1 MTERTIPMFP
11 LSLVLFPEQILPL
24 HIFEDRYRTMVEEII
39 DDDREFGVVL
49 IERGSEVGGG
59 DTRKSI
65 GTLAEIIDSE
75 KSNDGRWLLITKGT
89 KRIETSRWLEDSP
102 YPRAEV
108 SFLDEEEFISFDAQE
123 WLKIVTH
130 MRRVLAILAELGDDV
145 APISINISE
154 EPLLGSFQMSSI
166 LPITPFDSQKL
177 LEVVSVDERCALLK
191 RFLVNIEETANSRLL
206 E

>member
-75 KSNDGRWLLITKGT
+75 KSNDGRWLLIAKGT
-89 KRIETSRWLEDSP
+89 KRIKTSRWLEDSP

-108 SFLDEEEFISFDAQE
+108 SFLDEEEFISCDAQE

-154 EPLLGSFQMSSI
+154 DPLLGSFQMSSI

-177 LEVVSVDERCALLK
+177 LEVASVDERCALLK

>member
-39 DDDREFGVVL
+39 DNDREFGVVL

-108 SFLDEEEFISFDAQE
+108 SFLDEEEFISCDAQE

-177 LEVVSVDERCALLK
+177 LEVASVDERCALLK

>member
-177 LEVVSVDERCALLK
+177 LEVASVDERCVLLK

>member
-177 LEVVSVDERCALLK
+177 LEVASVDERCALLK

>member
-1 MTERTIPMFP
+1 MTEKTIPMFP
-11 LSLVLFPEQILPL
+11 LGLVLFPGQILPL

-39 DDDREFGVVL
+39 DKDREFGVVL

-59 DTRKSI
+59 DTRKSV

-75 KSNDGRWLLITKGT
+75 KSKDGRWLLITKGR
-89 KRIETSRWLEDSP
+89 KRIEASRWLEDSP

-108 SFLDEEEFISFDAQE
+108 SFLDEEEFISCDVQE

-130 MRRVLAILAELGDDV
+130 MRKVLAILAELGDDV

-154 EPLLGSFQMSSI
+154 DPLLGSFQMSSI

-177 LEVVSVDERCALLK
+177 LEVASVDERCALLK
-191 RFLVNIEETANSRLL
+191 GFLVNLEETANSRLF

>member
-75 KSNDGRWLLITKGT
+75 KSNDGRWLLIAKGT
-89 KRIETSRWLEDSP
+89 KRIKTSRWLEDSP

-108 SFLDEEEFISFDAQE
+108 SFLDEEEFISCDAQE

-154 EPLLGSFQMSSI
+154 DPLLGSFQISSI

-177 LEVVSVDERCALLK
+177 LEAASVDERCALLK

>member
-24 HIFEDRYRTMVEEII
+24 HIFEDRYRRMVEEII

-75 KSNDGRWLLITKGT
+75 KSNDGRWLLIAKGT
-89 KRIETSRWLEDSP
+89 KRIKTSRWLEDSP

-108 SFLDEEEFISFDAQE
+108 SFLDEEEFISCDAQE

-154 EPLLGSFQMSSI
+154 DPLLGSFQMSSI

-177 LEVVSVDERCALLK
+177 LEAASVDERCALLK

>member
-1 MTERTIPMFP
+1 MFP
-11 LSLVLFPEQILPL
+11 LSLVFFPGQILPL

-39 DDDREFGVVL
+39 DKAREFGIVL

-59 DTRKSI
+59 DTRKSV

-89 KRIETSRWLEDSP
+89 KRIATSKWLEDSP
-102 YPRAEV
+102 YPTAEV
-108 SFLDEEEFISFDAQE
+108 SFLDEEEFVSYDRE
-123 WLKIVTH
+123 DWRKIVTH
-130 MRRVLAILAELGDDV
+130 MRRVLAVLAELGDDV

-154 EPLLGSFQMSSI
+154 DPYLGSFQMSSI

-177 LEVVSVDERCALLK
+177 LEVDSVSKRCSLLK
-191 RFLVNIEETANSRLL
+191 NFLVNLEETASSRLL
-206 E
+206 G

>member
-1 MTERTIPMFP
+1 MGDRTIPMFP
-11 LSLVLFPEQILPL
+11 LSLVLFPGQLLPL
-24 HIFEDRYRTMVEEII
+24 HVFEDRYRTMVAEII
-39 DDDREFGVVL
+39 DKDREFGVVL
-49 IERGSEVGGG
+49 IERGSEIGGG
-59 DTRKSI
+59 DTRKSV

-108 SFLDEEEFISFDAQE
+108 SFLDEEEFLSGDTGD
-123 WLKIVTH
+123 WRKIVTH
-130 MRRVLAILAELGDDV
+130 MRRVLAILSELGDDV

-154 EPLLGSFQMSSI
+154 DPHVGSFQMSSI

-177 LEVVSVDERCALLK
+177 LEVDSVSKRCTLLK
-191 RFLVNIEETANSRLL
+191 KFLTNLEETANSRLL
-206 E
+206 G

>member
-24 HIFEDRYRTMVEEII
+24 HIFEDRYRRMVEEII

-75 KSNDGRWLLITKGT
+75 KSNDGRWLLIAKGT
-89 KRIETSRWLEDSP
+89 KRIKTSRWLEDSP

-108 SFLDEEEFISFDAQE
+108 SFLDEEEFISCDAQE

-154 EPLLGSFQMSSI
+154 DPLLGSFQISSI

-177 LEVVSVDERCALLK
+177 LEATSVGERCALLK

>member
-1 MTERTIPMFP
+1 MTERSIPMFP
-11 LSLVLFPEQILPL
+11 LSLVLFPGQILPL

-39 DDDREFGVVL
+39 DDDRKFGVVL

-89 KRIETSRWLEDSP
+89 KRIKTSRWLEDSP

-108 SFLDEEEFISFDAQE
+108 SFFAEKEFISYDAQE
-123 WLKIVTH
+123 WIKIVTH

-154 EPLLGSFQMSSI
+154 DPLLGSFQISSI

-177 LEVVSVDERCALLK
+177 LEVASVSERCALLK

>member
-75 KSNDGRWLLITKGT
+75 KSNDGRWLLIAKGT
-89 KRIETSRWLEDSP
+89 KRIKTSRWLEDSP

-108 SFLDEEEFISFDAQE
+108 SFLDEEEFISCDAQE

-130 MRRVLAILAELGDDV
+130 MRKVLAILAELGDDV

-154 EPLLGSFQMSSI
+154 DPLLGSFQMSSI

-177 LEVVSVDERCALLK
+177 LEAASVDERCALLK

>member
-1 MTERTIPMFP
+1 MFP
-11 LSLVLFPEQILPL
+11 LSLVLFPGQILPL
-24 HIFEDRYRTMVEEII
+24 HIFEDRYRKMVEEII
-39 DDDREFGVVL
+39 DNDKEFGVVL

-59 DTRKSI
+59 DIRKSV

-75 KSNDGRWLLITKGT
+75 KSNDGRWLLIAKGT

-108 SFLDEEEFISFDAQE
+108 SFLDEEGFVSCDTQD

-130 MRRVLAILAELGDDV
+130 MRRVLAVLVELGDDV

-154 EPLLGSFQMSSI
+154 DPYLGSFQMSSI

-177 LEVVSVDERCALLK
+177 LEVDSVSKRCALLK
-191 RFLVNIEETANSRLL
+191 RFLVNLEETATSRLL

>member
-1 MTERTIPMFP
+1 MTKRTIPMFP

-75 KSNDGRWLLITKGT
+75 KSNDGRWLLVTKGT

>member
-1 MTERTIPMFP
+1 MFP
-11 LSLVLFPEQILPL
+11 LSLVFFPGQILPL

-39 DDDREFGVVL
+39 DKAREFGIVL

-59 DTRKSI
+59 DTRKSV

-89 KRIETSRWLEDSP
+89 KRIEVSRWLEDSP

-108 SFLDEEEFISFDAQE
+108 SFLDEEEFVSCDTE
-123 WLKIVTH
+123 DWLEIVTH
-130 MRRVLAILAELGDDV
+130 MRRVLAFLAELGDDV

-154 EPLLGSFQMSSI
+154 DPYMGSFQMSSI
-166 LPITPFDSQKL
+166 LPITTFDSQKL
-177 LEVVSVDERCALLK
+177 LEVDSVSKRCALLRK
-191 RFLVNIEETANSRLL
+191 YLVNLEETASSRLL
-206 E
+206 G